1 MASTADPPLPERETI
16 GTYLRCLASFVGVQH
31 KSQTLRLVWSPGRR
45 LQDGGPAV
53 GDVFDV
59 AVTVPVGNIDGDRH
73 VCRYLEEGLSQPL
86 ATSGS
91 SPPEKVLRDG
101 QQ

>member
-1 MASTADPPLPERETI
+1 
-16 GTYLRCLASFVGVQH
+16 
-31 KSQTLRLVWSPGRR
+31 

-59 AVTVPVGNIDGDRH
+59 AVTVPVGNIDGDGH
-73 VCRYLEEGLSQPL
+73 VCRYLEEGLSQPS